1 MARRP
6 APPSA
11 SAGARPNQTG
21 STKSG
26 TAKSGTAKS
35 GTAKPK
41 ARQAAPSRQAAPRG
55 SRGAA
60 GPASEPHRVDVR
72 EWASGIRLSAF
83 SVIMLSLVVLGAW
96 VLVPTLGTF
105 IDQRQKI
112 AALEASILVSED
124 EITALEQERERWQDP
139 AYITTQAR
147 ERLYYVLPGEVVY
160 LIDNDLDPAALPREQ
175 EPVSDTLAE
184 KPADWMPQLLR
195 TLTSSGLSDTAA
207 VTR

>member
-6 APPSA
+6 APPSPSPAPKAARTSGKTTSRSTKA
-11 SAGARPNQTG
+11 SAPVSA
-21 STKSG
+21 TKVS
-26 TAKSGTAKS
+26 A
-35 GTAKPK
+35 K
-41 ARQAAPSRQAAPRG
+41 ARGEAP
-55 SRGAA
+55 
-60 GPASEPHRVDVR
+60 RVDVR

-112 AALEASILVSED
+112 AALEASVQVSED
-124 EITALEQERERWQDP
+124 QIAALVSERERWNDP

-147 ERLYYVLPGEVVY
+147 ERLYYVKPGEVVY

-175 EPVSDTLAE
+175 EPVSDTLEE

-195 TLTSSGLSDTAA
+195 TLVSTGLSDTAA
-207 VTR
+207 VAP

>member
-6 APPSA
+6 APPSPSPA
-11 SAGARPNQTG
+11 PKAARP
-21 STKSG
+21 SG
-26 TAKSGTAKS
+26 RTTAKSK
-35 GTAKPK
+35 K
-41 ARQAAPSRQAAPRG
+41 ASAPVSTTKASATTRGEAP
-55 SRGAA
+55 
-60 GPASEPHRVDVR
+60 RVDVR

-112 AALEASILVSED
+112 AALEASVQVSED
-124 EITALEQERERWQDP
+124 QIAALVSERERWNDP

-147 ERLYYVLPGEVVY
+147 ERLYYVKPGEVVY

-175 EPVSDTLAE
+175 EPVSDTLEE

-195 TLTSSGLSDTAA
+195 TLVATGLSDTAA
-207 VTR
+207 VAP

>member
-1 MARRP
+1 MVRRP

-11 SAGARPNQTG
+11 SP
-21 STKSG
+21 
-26 TAKSGTAKS
+26 
-35 GTAKPK
+35 
-41 ARQAAPSRQAAPRG
+41 
-55 SRGAA
+55 GAA
-60 GPASEPHRVDVR
+60 TPTPSKKSAKKAASKAANRPPKSAAERRATSERRVDVR

-112 AALEASILVSED
+112 AALEASVQVSE
-124 EITALEQERERWQDP
+124 EQIADLQKERERWQDP

-147 ERLYYVLPGEVVY
+147 ERLYYVKPGEVVF

-175 EPVSDTLAE
+175 EPVSDTLEE
-184 KPADWMPQLLR
+184 KTADWMPQLLR
-195 TLTSSGLSDTAA
+195 TLTASGLSDTAA
-207 VTR
+207 VAP

>member
-1 MARRP
+1 TA
-6 APPSA
+6 PSA
-11 SAGARPNQTG
+11 AR
-21 STKSG
+21 
-26 TAKSGTAKS
+26 A
-35 GTAKPK
+35 
-41 ARQAAPSRQAAPRG
+41 AAPSTARAAAPSTARAAAG
-55 SRGAA
+55 SRGGA
-60 GPASEPHRVDVR
+60 PRVDVR

-112 AALEASILVSED
+112 AALEASVQVSED
-124 EITALEQERERWQDP
+124 QIAALEAERERWNDP

-147 ERLYYVLPGEVVY
+147 ERLYYVKPGEVVY

-175 EPVSDTLAE
+175 EPVSDTLVE
-184 KPADWMPQLLR
+184 KPTDWMPQLLR
-195 TLTSSGLSDTAA
+195 TLVSSGLSDTAA